1 MSWVSFLYMKQ
12 FERFGLLKNYITHL
26 VKLIYKRNKET
37 DHIIFIIFFL
47 IYQKVNM
54 MLSKKT
60 KIDF

>member
-1 MSWVSFLYMKQ
+1 MKH

-37 DHIIFIIFFL
+37 DQIIFIFFFL

>member
-1 MSWVSFLYMKQ
+1 MKQ

-37 DHIIFIIFFL
+37 DQIIFIIFFL

>member
-1 MSWVSFLYMKQ
+1 MSWVSFLYMKH

-37 DHIIFIIFFL
+37 DQIIFIFFFL